1 MTSHAPTPA
10 PANRLADETSL
21 YLRQH
26 ADNPV
31 HWQPWDAAALEAA
44 RAGDRPILLSIGYS
58 ACHWCHVMAHES
70 FEDPATAEVMNRL
83 FVNIKVDREERPDLD
98 RIYQLA
104 HQLLTGR
111 GGGWPLTV
119 FLDPQDHV
127 PFFAGTYFPRER
139 RYGMP
144 AFRELLEAIEKWY
157 RENRSELQ
165 GQNRKLSEA
174 LRAIQGANAR
184 ATAGASADV
193 AGDAAADGLLARAAE
208 QALARYDA
216 RHGGFG
222 GAPRFPQAPLLEAL
236 AALSLTG
243 KSAALD
249 RAPEEGLSAQLDAAL
264 HATLR
269 TMALSGLRDHL
280 DGGFFRYCVDATWTI
295 PHFEKMLYDN
305 AMLLPLYAEGARRWD
320 DPLLAS
326 TASGIADWLDDAM
339 RQDSGG
345 YAASIDADADGEE
358 GGFHVWRAAEVAT
371 VLDASALALFRR
383 AYGLD
388 QAPNFEQRAWHLK
401 RLRSTAEL
409 AAEFGLPPDR
419 VEASLAEAA
428 SALRQAREARP
439 HPTRDDKQLAGW
451 NALLAGGFVRA
462 GRALGRGDW
471 LDRAEET
478 IDFLRR
484 ELWAGDHLKAVY
496 NAGEARFMAY
506 LDDYTWLLRALLDL
520 LAARWNRATLD
531 FALRLADCLLRRF
544 EDPAGGAFFF
554 SDAAVEVPIARSMI
568 FQDDATPAGN
578 GSAALALN
586 RLARL
591 TGEARFA
598 EAAERCLQRALPS
611 LPESPLAH
619 AGMLLALQD
628 AAAPRPQLVL
638 AGHDVREQADWK
650 SWAEARFRLDCYLL
664 GRPPEGED
672 ADELPGI
679 LGGFHTDR
687 PATGW
692 LCMGMRCLP
701 PVHSLDELRHLMISE
716 IDVARSGGTD

>member
-1 MTSHAPTPA
+1 MTPPAQNPA
-10 PANRLADETSL
+10 PANRLSEESSL

-31 HWQPWDAAALEAA
+31 HWQPWDQAALDTA
-44 RAGDRPILLSIGYS
+44 REHDRPILLSIGYS

-70 FEDPATAEVMNRL
+70 FEDAATAEVLNRL
-83 FVNIKVDREERPDLD
+83 YVNIKVDREERPDLD

-119 FLDPQDHV
+119 FLDPQDLV

-144 AFRELLEAIEKWY
+144 AFREVLEAIDRWY
-157 RENRSELQ
+157 HENRDELQ
-165 GQNRKLSEA
+165 GQNAKLSQA
-174 LRAIQGANAR
+174 LQAIQGAGAPQ
-184 ATAGASADV
+184 ATGDV
-193 AGDAAADGLLARAAE
+193 AVADLLARGAE

-216 RHGGFG
+216 EHGGFG
-222 GAPRFPQAPLLEAL
+222 GAPRFPQAPLLEAV
-236 AALSLTG
+236 AALSAERTG
-243 KSAALD
+243 SADDGSLD
-249 RAPEEGLSAQLDAAL
+249 RSLAGSLDAAL

-305 AMLLPLYAEGARRWD
+305 AMLLPLYAEGAQRWND
-320 DPLLAS
+320 ALLAT
-326 TASGIADWLDDAM
+326 TATGIADWLQATM
-339 RQDSGG
+339 RRDSGG

-358 GGFHVWRAAEVAT
+358 GAFHVWRANEVAA
-371 VLDASALALFRR
+371 VLDGSTLALFRR

-388 QAPNFEQRAWHLK
+388 QPPNFEQRAWHFK
-401 RLRSTAEL
+401 RLRTTEEL

-419 VEASLAEAA
+419 VDATLADAA
-428 SALRQAREARP
+428 RTLRAAREARF
-439 HPTRDDKQLAGW
+439 HPTLDDKQLTGW
-451 NALLAGGFVRA
+451 NALLASGFVRA
-462 GRALGRGDW
+462 GRALGRDDW
-471 LDRAEET
+471 LDRAEE
-478 IDFLRR
+478 IFAFLRR
-484 ELWAGDHLKAVY
+484 ELWVGDHLMAVY
-496 NAGEARFMAY
+496 NADQTRFMAY
-506 LDDYTWLLRALLDL
+506 LDDYAWLLRALLDH
-520 LAARWNRATLD
+520 LAARWSRRTLD
-531 FALRLADCLLRRF
+531 FALALAECLLQRF
-544 EDPAGGAFFF
+544 EDAAGGAFYF

-586 RLARL
+586 RLGRL
-591 TGEARFA
+591 VGEPRYA
-598 EAAERCLQRALPS
+598 EAAERCLRRALPRVA
-611 LPESPLAH
+611 ESPLAH
-619 AGMLLALQD
+619 ASVLLALQD

-638 AGHDVREQADWK
+638 AGSDLREQEDWK

-664 GRPPEGED
+664 GPSPEGQD
-672 ADELPGI
+672 AHDLPGI
-679 LGGFHTDR
+679 LGGFRTDR

-701 PVHSLDELRHLMISE
+701 PVHSRDELERLI
-716 IDVARSGGTD
+716 G